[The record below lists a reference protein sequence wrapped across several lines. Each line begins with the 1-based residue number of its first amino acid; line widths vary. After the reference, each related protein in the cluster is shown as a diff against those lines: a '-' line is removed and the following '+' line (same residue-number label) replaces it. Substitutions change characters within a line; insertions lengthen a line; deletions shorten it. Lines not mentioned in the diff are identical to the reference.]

1 MLLLASMCV
10 LIGFFQQGDQRRPT
24 HDCVRLQ
31 QLRPQ
36 EHGHGAHP
44 VHDPSLQRL
53 LPLELELHLGLRDAL
68 GPHRFVAFNI
78 DFKGF

>member
-1 MLLLASMCV
+1 M
-10 LIGFFQQGDQRRPT
+10 QRRP
-24 HDCVRLQ
+24 DDPGVRLRR
-31 QLRPQ
+31 LRPQ

-68 GPHRFVAFNI
+68 GPQRFVAFNI